1 LSVLCLTVSPRP
13 YRSEMRQLASTETR
27 RRILEAARTML
38 CADGPVN
45 FTIDAVA
52 DQAGVARMTVY
63 NRFGSKAGLVGA
75 ISDDLAVRGGIQRL
89 PEAFRARDSL
99 AGLEILVRVFAGLW
113 ESERLVIRRLRA
125 LTTLDPE
132 LAHEDRNQR
141 RRQALVV
148 ILQRLAAQRG
158 TPRPEEL
165 EETADVLLVLTS
177 FDAYESLSARG
188 RNAAAVAR
196 LLTATITAMLL
207 SGSLTGPSRSD
218 GPGS

>member
-1 LSVLCLTVSPRP
+1 
-13 YRSEMRQLASTETR
+13 
-27 RRILEAARTML
+27 ML

-99 AGLEILVRVFAGLW
+99 AGLEILVRVFVGLW

-207 SGSLTGPSRSD
+207 SGSLTGPSRRD
-218 GPGS
+218 APGS